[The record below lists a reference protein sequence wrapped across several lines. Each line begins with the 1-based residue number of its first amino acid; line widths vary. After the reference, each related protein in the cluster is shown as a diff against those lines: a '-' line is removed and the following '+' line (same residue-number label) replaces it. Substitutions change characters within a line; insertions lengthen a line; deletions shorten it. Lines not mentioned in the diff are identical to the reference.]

1 MLELI
6 LNWKKTDFNMRK
18 LPHQYEKQQ
27 TKSPRSPQEYENL
40 NLNTKVSLIKA
51 FILTGLIALTTI
63 QLYCQILIIEIPGF
77 K

>member
-1 MLELI
+1 
-6 LNWKKTDFNMRK
+6 MRK

-63 QLYCQILIIEIPGF
+63 QFILSIIDYSDIRGI
-77 K
+77 